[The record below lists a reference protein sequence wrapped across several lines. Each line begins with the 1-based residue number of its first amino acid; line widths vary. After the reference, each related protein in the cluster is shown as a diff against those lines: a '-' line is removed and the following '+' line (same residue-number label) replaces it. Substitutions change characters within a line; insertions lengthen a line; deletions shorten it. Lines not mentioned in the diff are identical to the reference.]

1 MQDLGD
7 VSAFRAQGGGGHLQW
22 LRLHVKGS
30 LSRRSC
36 DLVSKVIDKV
46 PILVATSSPAK
57 VQKSLT
63 CYP

>member
-1 MQDLGD
+1 MCLHLGLK
-7 VSAFRAQGGGGHLQW
+7 VGGGASAVVEAS
-22 LRLHVKGS
+22 RLHVKGS

-46 PILVATSSPAK
+46 PMLVATSSPAK